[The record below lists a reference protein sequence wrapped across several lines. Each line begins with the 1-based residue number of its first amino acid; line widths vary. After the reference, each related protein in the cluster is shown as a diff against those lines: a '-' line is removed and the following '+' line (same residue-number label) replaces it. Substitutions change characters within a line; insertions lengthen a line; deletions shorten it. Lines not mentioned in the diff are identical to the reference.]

1 MRGKNNLFTDELK
14 LKIVQEW
21 LNTDVSQRELKQKY
35 GIVGN
40 DHFYQWMCKFGLS
53 KPRGERSI
61 NIQREMS
68 KEALKTDREKLL
80 ELKVR
85 QLEKDLEFERLRT
98 HALDKM
104 IEIAERDLNIAIR
117 KKAGTRQ

>member
-1 MRGKNNLFTDELK
+1 MKGRNKLFTDELK

-21 LNTDVSQRELKQKY
+21 LNTDVSQRELKEKY

-53 KPRGERSI
+53 KPRERTI
-61 NIQREMS
+61 NVKSLMS
-68 KEALKTDREKLL
+68 KETVKTDNEKLL

-85 QLEKDLEFERLRT
+85 QLEKDLEFEKLRT
-98 HALDKM
+98 HALEKM
-104 IEIAERDLNIAIR
+104 IDIAERDLNIAIR
-117 KKAGTRQ
+117 KKSGTRQ

>member
-14 LKIVQEW
+14 LQIVQEW
-21 LNTDVSQRELKQKY
+21 LNTDVSQKELKQKY

-53 KPRGERSI
+53 KPRERT
-61 NIQREMS
+61 IQIQDRMS
-68 KEALKTDREKLL
+68 KETLRTDREKLL
-80 ELKVR
+80 ELKIR
-85 QLEKDLEFERLRT
+85 QLEKDLEFEKLRT
-98 HALDKM
+98 HALDKL
-104 IEIAERDLNIAIR
+104 IDIAERDLNIAIR

>member
-1 MRGKNNLFTDELK
+1 MREKNNLFTDELK

-53 KPRGERSI
+53 KPRERSI
-61 NIQREMS
+61 NIQKEMS
-68 KEALKTDREKLL
+68 KETVKTDREKLL

-85 QLEKDLEFERLRT
+85 ELEKDLEFEKLQTR
-98 HALDKM
+98 ALDKM
-104 IEIAERDLNIAIR
+104 IDIELSGIL
-117 KKAGTRQ
+117 TLQ

>member
-21 LNTDVSQRELKQKY
+21 LNTDVSYSEIKQRY
-35 GIVGN
+35 GISGN
-40 DHFYQWMCKFGLS
+40 GDVYRWMSKFGLS
-53 KPRGERSI
+53 KPKERSI

-85 QLEKDLEFERLRT
+85 QLEKDLEFEKLRT
-98 HALDKM
+98 HAFDKM
-104 IEIAERDLNIAIR
+104 IDIAERDLNIAIR

>member
-1 MRGKNNLFTDELK
+1 MREKNNLFTDELK

-21 LNTDVSQRELKQKY
+21 LNTDVSHRELKKRY
-35 GIVGN
+35 GIAGN
-40 DHFYQWMCKFGLS
+40 DSIYQWMRKFGLS
-53 KPRGERSI
+53 KPRERSI

-68 KEALKTDREKLL
+68 KEAVKTDREKLL

-85 QLEKDLEFERLRT
+85 QLEKDLEFEKLRI

-104 IEIAERDLNIAIR
+104 IDIAERDLKIAIR

>member
-21 LNTDVSQRELKQKY
+21 LNTDVSQKELKQKY

-53 KPRGERSI
+53 KPRERSI
-61 NIQREMS
+61 NVHSTMPKGIV
-68 KEALKTDREKLL
+68 KTDREKLL

-104 IEIAERDLNIAIR
+104 IDIAERDLKIAIR

>member
-1 MRGKNNLFTDELK
+1 
-14 LKIVQEW
+14 
-21 LNTDVSQRELKQKY
+21 
-35 GIVGN
+35 
-40 DHFYQWMCKFGLS
+40 
-53 KPRGERSI
+53 
-61 NIQREMS
+61 MS
-68 KEALKTDREKLL
+68 KEAVKTDREKLL

-104 IEIAERDLNIAIR
+104 IDIAERDLNIEIR

>member
-1 MRGKNNLFTDELK
+1 MKGKNKLFTDDLK
-14 LKIVQEW
+14 LKIVREW
-21 LNTDVSQRELKQKY
+21 LDTDVSQRELKEKY

-53 KPRGERSI
+53 KPRERTKNTQSF
-61 NIQREMS
+61 MS
-68 KEALKTDREKLL
+68 NKTIKTDNEKLL
-80 ELKVR
+80 ELKIR
-85 QLEKDLEFERLRT
+85 QLEKDLEFEKMKT

-104 IEIAERDLNIAIR
+104 IDIAERDLHIAIR